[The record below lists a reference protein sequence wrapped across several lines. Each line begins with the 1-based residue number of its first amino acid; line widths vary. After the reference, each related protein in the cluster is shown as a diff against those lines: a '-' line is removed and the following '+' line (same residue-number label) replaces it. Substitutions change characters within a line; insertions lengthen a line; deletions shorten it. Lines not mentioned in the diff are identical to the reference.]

1 MRHEVA
7 QAAID
12 RADICRLSGARKPR
26 RVRFDQVGQV
36 CIVHTLSGG
45 ELLRQLERDGWQ
57 LANVRG
63 SHHVFRHPAKPG
75 HISVPHPR
83 KDLGK
88 GLAHKLMK
96 TAGLK

>member
-1 MRHEVA
+1 MNSA
-7 QAAID
+7 
-12 RADICRLSGARKPR
+12 
-26 RVRFDQVGQV
+26 
-36 CIVHTLSGG
+36 
-45 ELLRQLERDGWQ
+45 ELIKLLERDGWI

-63 SHHVFRHPAKPG
+63 SHHVFRHPNKPG

-96 TAGLK
+96 LADIK